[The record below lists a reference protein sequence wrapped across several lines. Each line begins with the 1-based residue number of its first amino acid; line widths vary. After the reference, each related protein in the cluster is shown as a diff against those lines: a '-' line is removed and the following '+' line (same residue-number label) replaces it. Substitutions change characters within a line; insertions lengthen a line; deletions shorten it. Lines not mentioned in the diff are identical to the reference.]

1 MNAQLLDIAG
11 RPTTCKTRL
20 MAGSHQVLRLDEE
33 HTGPIDQSA
42 CDTLLHRLEEL
53 AHDHDVIVLS
63 DYRKGLLIDA
73 IITRI
78 IDKARDL
85 GVPTIVDPKR
95 SDWSIYR
102 GASIITPN
110 LSELAAASGMP
121 CPDEQACR
129 QAAERLID
137 VTGARILV
145 TRSEK
150 GMAFYDREQNPVL
163 LPTKAREVFDV
174 SGAGDTVVAC
184 LASGLGGGIGIIEA
198 MAMANLAAGI
208 AVSKLGT
215 STVSADELHRALG
228 EEDGLGTRGL
238 VLDRADAAMLRRQW
252 ATQGQT
258 VGFTN
263 GCFDLLH
270 PGHISL
276 LQEAAS
282 HCDHLIVGINTD
294 ASVSRLKGPSRPIQ
308 TQDNRARVLSALS
321 CVSAVTLFGE
331 ETPAE
336 LIEALRPDVLV
347 KGADYTIDTVV
358 GAPLVQSYGGKVVL
372 ARLVEGQSTSNLVK
386 RSLQPELTHD
396 RP

>member
-1 MNAQLLDIAG
+1 MCPG
-11 RPTTCKTRL
+11 RAIRL
-20 MAGSHQVLRLDEE
+20 WPVW
-33 HTGPIDQSA
+33 
-42 CDTLLHRLEEL
+42 HR
-53 AHDHDVIVLS
+53 
-63 DYRKGLLIDA
+63 
-73 IITRI
+73 
-78 IDKARDL
+78 
-85 GVPTIVDPKR
+85 
-95 SDWSIYR
+95 
-102 GASIITPN
+102 
-110 LSELAAASGMP
+110 
-121 CPDEQACR
+121 
-129 QAAERLID
+129 
-137 VTGARILV
+137 
-145 TRSEK
+145 
-150 GMAFYDREQNPVL
+150 
-163 LPTKAREVFDV
+163 
-174 SGAGDTVVAC
+174 
-184 LASGLGGGIGIIEA
+184 GLGGGIGIIEA